1 MRRINYH
8 EACALW
14 MWFFSVLYY
23 KNSTVG
29 EAPAAFQLRREGTVW
44 PRPRKPPEPWPMPI
58 GPNRTW
64 AGRIRNPGRRMHR
77 SLGRRHT
84 QPQASEHSEG
94 FFFGCN
100 TRVWTLFCGHDH
112 NLPHHWAISQF
123 ALYCIFVLSL
133 QGSPL
138 PLEVIKLSEL
148 ILCVSLNCSAVFY
161 RKL

>member
-94 FFFGCN
+94 FFFWGQYQGLNPVLWARPQPATPLSYFSVCAVLYICIIITGIPLTFRSYKVIGIN
-100 TRVWTLFCGHDH
+100 FMRVT
-112 NLPHHWAISQF
+112 
-123 ALYCIFVLSL
+123 
-133 QGSPL
+133 
-138 PLEVIKLSEL
+138 EL
-148 ILCVSLNCSAVFY
+148 
-161 RKL
+161 